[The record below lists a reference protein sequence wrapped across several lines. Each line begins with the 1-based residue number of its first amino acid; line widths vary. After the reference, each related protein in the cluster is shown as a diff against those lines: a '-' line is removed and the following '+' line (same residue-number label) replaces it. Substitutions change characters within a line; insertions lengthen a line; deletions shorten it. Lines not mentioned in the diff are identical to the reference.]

1 MKKTVVILPFVLG
14 LALAACENRNAQ
26 PLNPSHG
33 NAVNHNVSLHV
44 INPEPYTGTEPPEMD
59 GVRAVETYKNYK
71 NAKTEAKGVATN

>member
-1 MKKTVVILPFVLG
+1 MKKTAVILPFVLG

-59 GVRAVETYKNYK
+59 GVRAAENYKNYK
-71 NAKTEAKGVATN
+71 TATTEVKEVATD

>member
-1 MKKTVVILPFVLG
+1 MKKTLVILPFFLG

-26 PLNPSHG
+26 PLNPSFG
-33 NAVNHNVSLHV
+33 NAVNHNASMHI

-71 NAKTEAKGVATN
+71 NANTEVEAVSTN